1 MKHIRYTQYATSL
14 LPALLLAVVTFAW
27 MPSALALSSDVEKP
41 VNIEA
46 DSAFLDNEKG
56 HAVYSGNVVI
66 TQGTIKIRAS
76 KVEITAPDSE
86 IQLIHASGAPVRF
99 EQKMDNGTLAK
110 GTARN
115 FKYYVENKKIVLSGT
130 AQLAQNKDIFN
141 SEHMEYFPNTGELHA
156 NRNNKQG
163 AKSGR
168 VKAVFHPSNKS
179 KNTAP

>member
-1 MKHIRYTQYATSL
+1 MKHNRYTHYATSL
-14 LPALLLAVVTFAW
+14 LHSLLFAVVTLAW
-27 MPSALALSSDVEKP
+27 SSSAVALSSDVEKP

-66 TQGTIKIRAS
+66 TQGTIKIRAH

-86 IQLIHASGAPVRF
+86 IQLIHASGTPVRF

-110 GTARN
+110 GTASN
-115 FKYYVENKKIVLSGT
+115 FKYFVENKKIVLSGK

-156 NRNNKQG
+156 NRNTKQG
-163 AKSGR
+163 SKTGR
-168 VKAVFHPSNKS
+168 VKAVFHPSNKN
-179 KNTAP
+179 KNAAP

>member
-1 MKHIRYTQYATSL
+1 MTSFF
-14 LPALLLAVVTFAW
+14 AKLLLTLLMATW
-27 MPSALALSSDVEKP
+27 LSSAHALSSDVEKP

-56 HAVYSGNVVI
+56 QAVYSGNVII

-110 GTARN
+110 GTASN
-115 FKYYVENKKIVLSGT
+115 FKYFVENKKIVLSGK
-130 AQLAQNKDIFN
+130 AQLAQNRDIFN
-141 SEHMEYFPNTGELHA
+141 SEHMEYYPNTGELHA
-156 NRNNKQG
+156 NRNAHQG
-163 AKSGR
+163 QGNQRGR
-168 VKAVFHPSNKS
+168 VKAVFHPSNKN
-179 KNTAP
+179 KAQ

>member
-1 MKHIRYTQYATSL
+1 MKHIRPLS
-14 LPALLLAVVTFAW
+14 ALLSSLIAAALFIAW
-27 MPSALALSSDVEKP
+27 ANPTLALSSDVEKP

-46 DSAFLDNEKG
+46 DSAFMNNERG

-66 TQGTIKIRAS
+66 TQGSIKIRAS

-86 IQLIHASGAPVRF
+86 IQLIHASGSPVRF

-110 GTARN
+110 GTASN
-115 FKYYVENKKIVLSGT
+115 FQYFVEKKRIVLSGK

-141 SEHMEYFPNTGELHA
+141 SEHMEYYPNTGELHA
-156 NRNNKQG
+156 NRPSG
-163 AKSGR
+163 TGKSKGR
-168 VKAVFHPSNKS
+168 VKAVFHPSNKN